1 MKRKLFL
8 FAVVLIASMQFV
20 SAQDTAA
27 WYPVTGAKNMGFKHK
42 IAYGEFQ
49 TSRIK
54 VKGTKSNTTVL
65 GVLVDFKNQYRY
77 KFNQMCGDAEA
88 KVVLTENGLPEGMNE
103 LNNVFNLHLGNDV
116 SFVAKITLPDQTE
129 WTFASDVSRR
139 EREFTCG
146 AIVGPDGQIAYSIY
160 GNNYSRPQDVMLY
173 RYHSY
178 YEIRLGEKVIG
189 KVDTKDDGKVWV
201 DPTLDTNT
209 KLLVSSVLTSYLI
222 RKWQCM

>member
-1 MKRKLFL
+1 MKRKLL
-8 FAVVLIASMQFV
+8 LLAAVLIASMQFV

-42 IAYGEFQ
+42 IAYGDYQ

-54 VKGTKSNTTVL
+54 VKNKKSNTQVL
-65 GVLVDFKNQYRY
+65 GVLVDFKNQCVC
-77 KFNQMCGDAEA
+77 KFNQQCGDASA

-103 LNNVFNLHLGNDV
+103 LNSVFNLHLGNTI
-116 SFVAKITLPDQTE
+116 SFVATITLPDLTE

-139 EREFTCG
+139 EHDFECG
-146 AIVGPDGQIAYSIY
+146 AIVGPDGKIAYTIH

-173 RYHSY
+173 RHHSY
-178 YEIRLGEKVIG
+178 YEVWDGDKLLG
-189 KVDTKDDGKVWV
+189 KVDTKDDGKAWI

-222 RKWQCM
+222 RKWQCL